1 MYIRIKSIN
10 LFIVAVLSLS
20 SCQSLVKEPVDIWL
34 IGDST
39 MARKSASRN
48 PESGWGEGLKEYF
61 GDMVTIHNHAAS
73 GRSTRSFINEKRWEV
88 VRDSLKPG
96 DFVVIQ
102 FGHNDEKLAP
112 ELHTIP
118 ESSFKGNLEK
128 FILEAKYQG
137 AHPILCSA
145 IVRRHFES
153 DTSLVDTHGT
163 YIDAAQQTAKNT
175 GVPYVDMEQLT
186 HDLVLNLGRKDS
198 ADLYMMNRKDS
209 THLNHDGAKAVAR
222 LFIEDIQNSEHPLAF
237 YLKSNLKD

>member
-1 MYIRIKSIN
+1 MRIKSIN
-10 LFIVAVLSLS
+10 LFLLGILTLC
-20 SCQSLVKEPVDIWL
+20 SCQSKSKEPVDIWL

-48 PESGWGEGLKEYF
+48 PESGWGEGLKEF
-61 GDMVTIHNHAAS
+61 FTEKATIHNHAAS
-73 GRSTRSFINEKRWEV
+73 GRSTRSFITEKRWETV
-88 VRDSLKPG
+88 KDSLKPG
-96 DFVVIQ
+96 DFVIIQ
-102 FGHNDEKLAP
+102 FGHNDEKNTP
-112 ELHTIP
+112 ELHTNP
-118 ESSFKGNLEK
+118 ETNFKENLEK
-128 FILEAKYQG
+128 FILETKQQG

-163 YIDAAQQTAKNT
+163 YIDATQQTAKNT